1 MAYAG
6 LEIEGGRNLRRTL
19 KQAGVDLKDLKA
31 IHREVGGVVAG
42 QAAGWAPRVSGRL
55 AASVR
60 AGATQRAA
68 VIRAGNNRKSATG
81 VPYAHPIHW
90 GWPRR
95 GIRANPFLSYS
106 AQATE
111 STWVGIYFDY
121 VEDTL
126 DDVKGI

>member
-1 MAYAG
+1 MAYGG

-19 KQAGVDLKDLKA
+19 KQAGKNLDDLKA
-31 IHREVGGVVAG
+31 IHREVGDIVVGRAT
-42 QAAGWAPRVSGRL
+42 GWAPRVSGRL
-55 AASVR
+55 AGSIR
-60 AGATQRAA
+60 AGATRRAA
-68 VIRAGNNRKSATG
+68 VIRAGNNRKSASG
-81 VPYAHPIHW
+81 VPYAAPIHW

-95 GIRANPFLSYS
+95 GISANPFLSYS

-111 STWVGIYFDY
+111 STWVGVYFDY